1 MREDMDFPH
10 PGPPRERGGSK
21 RPPPVHGGIEG
32 GMGQIGPMGIAERT
46 RLGISA
52 ESDAECL
59 RRCREVLDNGG
70 VAIFPTDTVYGIG
83 CRWDRPDAIRRV
95 FRIKQRSLSQ
105 PLALLVAAEKH
116 PADYGVQEDD
126 VLRDIL
132 SCWWPGALTVV
143 AATELSLAEGL
154 SGPGNTIGLR
164 APDHEWLQ
172 SLLREMNAPLVATS
186 ANRSGRPEVLRIED
200 LSEEM
205 LGEVD
210 WIVDGGPFPEVP
222 RPSTVIGKEKGCWKI
237 IREGAIACEILEP
250 LLSSRR

>member
-1 MREDMDFPH
+1 
-10 PGPPRERGGSK
+10 
-21 RPPPVHGGIEG
+21 
-32 GMGQIGPMGIAERT
+32 MGKWTQ
-46 RLGISA
+46 LGISA

-59 RRCREVLDNGG
+59 CRCKEVLNNGG

-95 FRIKQRSLSQ
+95 FRIKQRPLSQ

-116 PADYGVQEDD
+116 PADYGVQEDE

-132 SCWWPGALTVV
+132 SRWWPGPLTVV
-143 AATELSLAEGL
+143 AATELPLAEGL
-154 SGPGNTIGLR
+154 SGPGNSIGLR

-172 SLLREMNAPLVATS
+172 TILREMNIPLVATS
-186 ANRSGRPEVLRIED
+186 ANRSGQPEVLRVED

-222 RPSTVIGKEKGCWKI
+222 RPSTVIGKEKGRWKI
-237 IREGAIACEILEP
+237 MREGAIAREILEP
-250 LLSSRR
+250 LFSSRR